1 VKYGVKPDHIMV
13 YMLVGYWPGETEEG
27 RLYRQGRL
35 REFGARP
42 YPMPFNR
49 TPELVGFQ
57 RWVVG
62 AYDKR
67 IPWNDFK
74 KARWEPRNLGGTV
87 QPTLGL
93 GVAV

>member
-1 VKYGVKPDHIMV
+1 
-13 YMLVGYWPGETEEG
+13 
-27 RLYRQGRL
+27 
-35 REFGARP
+35 
-42 YPMPFNR
+42 MPFNR
-49 TPELVGFQ
+49 TPEFVGFQ

-62 AYDKR
+62 AYDKQ

-74 KARWEPRNLGGTV
+74 KARWEPTNLGGTV